1 MSYPRSYRVYPLSF
15 PDQNAKGSLISRPK
29 SCPHI
34 KRSFWMKPITPEC
47 LVAHVLYSVQVI
59 KESVQLLPINIT
71 LQGFLLLCVI
81 YIHAV
86 YTYIK
91 AYMLKDKIINSS
103 STLATHPTKHT
114 QPHKW
119 LKGQDYS
126 QDYRVNRVWP
136 GGMCVCVFSFS
147 LCLFTNANISEPV
160 SPKSHHQGSN

>member
-1 MSYPRSYRVYPLSF
+1 MLERPPTVCCRLLCSGRRS
-15 PDQNAKGSLISRPK
+15 QTHKWSLILPSVLIISVVIYVLPWELQGIPSVISRPKCQRSLVSRPK

-34 KRSFWMKPITPEC
+34 QRSFWMKPVTPEC
-47 LVAHVLYSVQVI
+47 LVAHALYSVQVI

-103 STLATHPTKHT
+103 STPATHPTKHT
-114 QPHKW
+114 QPHK
-119 LKGQDYS
+119 
-126 QDYRVNRVWP
+126 
-136 GGMCVCVFSFS
+136 
-147 LCLFTNANISEPV
+147 
-160 SPKSHHQGSN
+160 

>member
-1 MSYPRSYRVYPLSF
+1 
-15 PDQNAKGSLISRPK
+15 
-29 SCPHI
+29 
-34 KRSFWMKPITPEC
+34 MKPVTPEC
-47 LVAHVLYSVQVI
+47 LVARVLYSVQVI

-136 GGMCVCVFSFS
+136 EGMCVCVCVFLLS
-147 LCLFTNANISEPV
+147 LPLHKCKYI
-160 SPKSHHQGSN
+160 